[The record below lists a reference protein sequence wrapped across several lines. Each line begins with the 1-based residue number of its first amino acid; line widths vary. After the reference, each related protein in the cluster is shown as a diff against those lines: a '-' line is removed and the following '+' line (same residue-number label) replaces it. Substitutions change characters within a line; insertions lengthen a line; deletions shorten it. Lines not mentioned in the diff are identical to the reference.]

1 MKIFIKIRNI
11 EQTLNIYADDQT
23 NEIIINDKIFDFN
36 ATKFVGDISAIIF
49 NWKDSYYN
57 NKVLDGEEFRI
68 KIITDNNKERIIIGK
83 NSFPSN
89 YGDFKKI
96 VNEVVKLWN

>member
-1 MKIFIKIRNI
+1 MKVLIKLTNLS
-11 EQTLNIYADDQT
+11 QVLNIYADDNT
-23 NEIIINDKIFDFN
+23 NEILVNYSPINYD
-36 ATKFVGDISAIIF
+36 ARKFVGDISAIIF